1 MAAVNLKNMDV
12 DALLTLRGDI
22 ERMLAEKG
30 RDLHRQLARLG
41 GGGEIKRRGRPPGGA
56 GRVSAMKGVKVPPK
70 YRGLGGETWAGRG
83 ATPRWL
89 AALIKEGHSIEEFLI
104 GSGRKARSSA
114 AKKAAAKKRGAKPT
128 RKVRPRKQ
136 SQAKGEFAPAE

>member
-1 MAAVNLKNMDV
+1 MAAVNLNNMDV
-12 DALLTLRGDI
+12 DALQTLRGDV

-30 RDLHRQLARLG
+30 RDLQRQLARLG

-70 YRGLGGETWAGRG
+70 YRGPGGETWAGRG

-104 GSGRKARSSA
+104 GSGRKARS
-114 AKKAAAKKRGAKPT
+114 AAAKKSVAKKKQA
-128 RKVRPRKQ
+128 RKPVARK
-136 SQAKGEFAPAE
+136 SEAEAAAAYDL

>member
-1 MAAVNLKNMDV
+1 MADNLKNMDV
-12 DALLTLRGDI
+12 DALLTLRGDV

-30 RDLHRQLARLG
+30 RDLQRQLARLG

-70 YRGLGGETWAGRG
+70 YRGPGGETWAGRG

-104 GSGRKARSSA
+104 GSGRKARSAA
-114 AKKAAAKKRGAKPT
+114 AKKAAAKKRGTKPT

-136 SQAKGEFAPAE
+136 SPAKGESAPAE

>member
-1 MAAVNLKNMDV
+1 MADNLKNMDV
-12 DALLTLRGDI
+12 DALLTLRGDV

-41 GGGEIKRRGRPPGGA
+41 DGGEIKRRGRSPGGA

-70 YRGLGGETWAGRG
+70 YRGPGGETWAGRG

-104 GSGRKARSSA
+104 GSGRKARS
-114 AKKAAAKKRGAKPT
+114 AAAKKTVARRGAQSPHARCGRASKVR
-128 RKVRPRKQ
+128 RKVSLRRQ
-136 SQAKGEFAPAE
+136 NS

>member
-1 MAAVNLKNMDV
+1 MADNLKNMDV
-12 DALLTLRGDI
+12 DALLTLRGDV

-30 RDLHRQLARLG
+30 RDLQRQIARL

-70 YRGLGGETWAGRG
+70 YRGPGGEAWAGRG

-104 GSGRKARSSA
+104 GSGRKARS
-114 AKKAAAKKRGAKPT
+114 AAAKKTVAKKRGTKPA

-136 SQAKGEFAPAE
+136 SPAKGESAPAE

>member
-1 MAAVNLKNMDV
+1 MADNLKNMDV
-12 DALLTLRGDI
+12 DALLTLRGDV

-70 YRGLGGETWAGRG
+70 YRGPGGETWAGRG

-89 AALIKEGHSIEEFLI
+89 AALIKEGHSIEEFSI
-104 GSGRKARSSA
+104 GSGRKARS
-114 AKKAAAKKRGAKPT
+114 AAAKKTVAKKRGTKPAG
-128 RKVRPRKQ
+128 KVRPRKQ
-136 SQAKGEFAPAE
+136 SQAKGESAPAE

>member
-1 MAAVNLKNMDV
+1 MADNLKNMDV
-12 DALLTLRGDI
+12 DALLTLRGDV

-30 RDLHRQLARLG
+30 RDLQRQLARLG

-70 YRGLGGETWAGRG
+70 YRGPGGETWAGRG

-104 GSGRKARSSA
+104 GSGRKARS
-114 AKKAAAKKRGAKPT
+114 AAAKKTVAKKRGTKPA

-136 SQAKGEFAPAE
+136 SQAKGESAPAE

>member
-1 MAAVNLKNMDV
+1 MADNLKNMDV
-12 DALLTLRGDI
+12 DALLTLRGDV

-70 YRGLGGETWAGRG
+70 YRGPGGETWAGRG

-104 GSGRKARSSA
+104 GSGRKARSAA
-114 AKKAAAKKRGAKPT
+114 AKKAAAKKRGTKPT

-136 SQAKGEFAPAE
+136 SPAKGESAPAE